1 LHLHLPFAARSLRG
15 LNLDCQFCAPQLL
28 PASGHLRSLNP
39 DCQFQGLHLL
49 EKMQYFAQHFQ
60 KNESIRK
67 RMKNFMYA
75 MILALSIVAVGCDKS
90 GGDAADGSVIKDNKD
105 SVSYAIGYDIGKNFA
120 TQGVEVNLAVFTK
133 ALEEGLAGT
142 TPKLDEQTSRNVM
155 MAYQQVLQKKQQEK
169 RAAEAGE
176 NMQKSTKFLADNKA
190 ANSAVIELPSGLQYQ
205 VIKEGTGK
213 QPTLEDQVTTNYH
226 GTLMDG
232 SVFDSSRERGE
243 PATFPLKGVIQAWQ
257 QILPLMK
264 EGATYKIWAPPALA
278 YGEYGSPPKIG
289 PNVALVF
296 EIDLIKVLGP
306 AAATPG
312 QPGM

>member
-1 LHLHLPFAARSLRG
+1 
-15 LNLDCQFCAPQLL
+15 
-28 PASGHLRSLNP
+28 
-39 DCQFQGLHLL
+39 
-49 EKMQYFAQHFQ
+49 
-60 KNESIRK
+60 
-67 RMKNFMYA
+67 MYA
-75 MILALSIVAVGCDKS
+75 MILTLAIVAVGCGKS
-90 GGDAADGSVIKDNKD
+90 GEGDAADAGTLKDNKD

-120 TQGVEVNLAVFTK
+120 TQGVEVNLAVFSK
-133 ALEEGLAGT
+133 AIEEGLAGT
-142 TPKLDEQTSRNVM
+142 TPKLDEQQSRAVM

-169 RAAEAGE
+169 RAAEAGT
-176 NMQKSTKFLADNKA
+176 NMEKSTKFLAENKTKPG
-190 ANSAVIELPSGLQYQ
+190 VIELPSGLQYQ

-213 QPTLEDQVTTNYH
+213 MPTIEDQVTTNYH

-264 EGATYKIWAPPALA
+264 EGASYKIWSPPALA

-296 EIDLIKVLGP
+296 EIDLIKVLGAGEVP
-306 AAATPG
+306 AG
-312 QPGM
+312 QPGQ

>member
-1 LHLHLPFAARSLRG
+1 
-15 LNLDCQFCAPQLL
+15 
-28 PASGHLRSLNP
+28 
-39 DCQFQGLHLL
+39 
-49 EKMQYFAQHFQ
+49 
-60 KNESIRK
+60 
-67 RMKNFMYA
+67 MKNFMYA
-75 MILALSIVAVGCDKS
+75 MILTLAIVAVGCGKS
-90 GGDAADGSVIKDNKD
+90 GEGDAADAGTLKDNKD

-120 TQGVEVNLAVFTK
+120 TQGVEVNLAVFSK
-133 ALEEGLAGT
+133 AIEEGLAGT
-142 TPKLDEQTSRNVM
+142 TPKLDEQQSRAVM

-169 RAAEAGE
+169 HAAEAGT
-176 NMQKSTKFLADNKA
+176 NMEKSTKFLAENKTKPG
-190 ANSAVIELPSGLQYQ
+190 VVELPSGLQYQ

-213 QPTLEDQVTTNYH
+213 MPTIEDQVTTNYH

-264 EGATYKIWAPPALA
+264 EGASYKIWSPPALA

-296 EIDLIKVLGP
+296 EIDLIKVLGVGEVP
-306 AAATPG
+306 AG
-312 QPGM
+312 QPGQ

>member
-1 LHLHLPFAARSLRG
+1 LQRIFKKEKLAR
-15 LNLDCQFCAPQLL
+15 
-28 PASGHLRSLNP
+28 
-39 DCQFQGLHLL
+39 
-49 EKMQYFAQHFQ
+49 
-60 KNESIRK
+60 
-67 RMKNFMYA
+67 RMKQLTYV
-75 MILALSIVAVGCDKS
+75 MILALAVLFVGCDKS
-90 GGDAADGSVIKDNKD
+90 GGEGGDASTLKDSKD

-120 TQGVEVNLAVFTK
+120 TQGVEVNIAVFSK
-133 ALEEGLAGT
+133 ALEEGMAGT
-142 TPKLDEQTSRNVM
+142 APKLDEQTSRNVM
-155 MAYQQVLQKKQQEK
+155 MAYQQELQKKQQEK

-176 NMQKSTKFLADNKA
+176 NIKKSNEFLAANKA
-190 ANSAVIELPSGLQYQ
+190 NPGVIELPSGLQYQ

-213 QPTLEDQVTTNYH
+213 QPTLDDQVTTNYH

-264 EGATYKIWAPPALA
+264 EGASYKIWSPPALA

-306 AAATPG
+306 AEAAPAV
-312 QPGM
+312 Q

>member
-1 LHLHLPFAARSLRG
+1 
-15 LNLDCQFCAPQLL
+15 
-28 PASGHLRSLNP
+28 
-39 DCQFQGLHLL
+39 
-49 EKMQYFAQHFQ
+49 
-60 KNESIRK
+60 
-67 RMKNFMYA
+67 MKNFMYA
-75 MILALSIVAVGCDKS
+75 MILTLAIVAVGCGKS
-90 GGDAADGSVIKDNKD
+90 GEGDAADAGVLKDNKD

-120 TQGVEVNLAVFTK
+120 TQGVEVNLAVFSK

-142 TPKLDEQTSRNVM
+142 PPKLDEQQSRAVM

-169 RAAEAGE
+169 RAAEAGT
-176 NMQKSTKFLADNKA
+176 NMEKSTKFLAENKTKPG
-190 ANSAVIELPSGLQYQ
+190 VIELPSGLQYQ

-213 QPTLEDQVTTNYH
+213 NPTIDDQVTTNYH

-264 EGATYKIWAPPALA
+264 EGASYKIWSPPALA

-306 AAATPG
+306 ADAAPG
-312 QPGM
+312 QPGQ

>member
-1 LHLHLPFAARSLRG
+1 
-15 LNLDCQFCAPQLL
+15 
-28 PASGHLRSLNP
+28 
-39 DCQFQGLHLL
+39 
-49 EKMQYFAQHFQ
+49 
-60 KNESIRK
+60 
-67 RMKNFMYA
+67 MKNFTYA
-75 MILALSIVAVGCDKS
+75 MILLVAIVAVGCDKS
-90 GGDAADGSVIKDNKD
+90 GETADAGTLKDNKD

-120 TQGVEVNLAVFTK
+120 TQGVEVNLAVFSK

-142 TPKLDEQTSRNVM
+142 TPKLDEQQSRAVM

-169 RAAEAGE
+169 RAAEAGT
-176 NMQKSTKFLADNKA
+176 NMEKSTKFLAENKGKA
-190 ANSAVIELPSGLQYQ
+190 GVIELPSGLQYQ

-213 QPTLEDQVTTNYH
+213 QPTADDQVTTNYH

-243 PATFPLKGVIQAWQ
+243 PATFPVKGVIQAWQ
-257 QILPLMK
+257 QILPMMK
-264 EGATYKIWAPPALA
+264 EGASYKIWSPPALA

-289 PNVALVF
+289 PNVALIF

-306 AAATPG
+306 ADAPAVQPE